1 MKKVLVGCLVTL
13 GVVFLL
19 LIALSVWAVGS
30 SSSSSKTD
38 VSDTAAK
45 TEAVSNAVEDG
56 KKAEETKQEEASDDA
71 GTSSDSGLPADYIRP
86 EFQEFID
93 SYLAFYREYAE
104 FMELYNQDPTNT
116 ELLMGMSDMLTREA
130 DMVRAMEGWE
140 AEDLTPAEQ
149 ALLIEAEAEALRIYS
164 GTL

>member
-1 MKKVLVGCLVTL
+1 MGCLASL
-13 GVVFLL
+13 GVVFIL
-19 LIALSVWAVGS
+19 LIALSVWALGS

-56 KKAEETKQEEASDDA
+56 KKNEETKQEEASDDS

-93 SYLAFYREYAE
+93 SYLAFYKEYAE

-116 ELLMGMSDMLTREA
+116 ELLMGMSDIMEREA

-140 AEDLTPAEQ
+140 AEDLTQAEE
-149 ALLIEAEAEALRIYS
+149 ALLLETQAEVLRIYS